1 MWIGGR
7 EYIHFLSQPLE
18 ACPEVTITDP
28 LQISKPSPGEV
39 KHVHSVSG
47 SVGRGPGTVT
57 PACQPPSPRA
67 GDHTQCHSL
76 SEL

>member
-1 MWIGGR
+1 MWIGDR
-7 EYIHFLSQPLE
+7 EYIHFLTQPLE

-39 KHVHSVSG
+39 KHVHSVLR
-47 SVGRGPGTVT
+47 SVGRGPQLVR
-57 PACQPPSPRA
+57 PPSPGA